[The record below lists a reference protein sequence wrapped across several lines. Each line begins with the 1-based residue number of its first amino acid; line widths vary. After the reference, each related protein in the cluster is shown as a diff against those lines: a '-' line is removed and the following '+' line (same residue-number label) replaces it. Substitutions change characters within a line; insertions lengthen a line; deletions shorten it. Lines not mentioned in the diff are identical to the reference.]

1 MILKTLRKI
10 YPSQSDTMLRTI
22 EKDIEKCINQGID
35 VSELADSTVKLIMT
49 RIVEDKSN
57 LKKEDDL
64 RPVLKVNESSSFDV
78 SEAEEETDNNYS
90 ENTTEFPKT
99 N

>member
-49 RIVEDKSN
+49 RIAADESN
-57 LKKEDDL
+57 LKKEDDS
-64 RPVLKVNESSSFDV
+64 RPIPKVNELSSFNI
-78 SEAEEETDNNYS
+78 SESNEETDNNYS
-90 ENTTEFPKT
+90 EKTTEIPKT

>member
-49 RIVEDKSN
+49 RIVEDK
-57 LKKEDDL
+57 
-64 RPVLKVNESSSFDV
+64 
-78 SEAEEETDNNYS
+78 
-90 ENTTEFPKT
+90 
-99 N
+99 